1 MNFRSMSLVVVVG
14 LMLSFLVGCPK
25 YTPYQK
31 ATIEPA
37 KSVVYVFRPESPFNR
52 GGIYIVEVNG
62 TQHGRLINQ
71 AYMPIPVDP
80 GNVEVKILDNL
91 YKTTIEKLTLKTQA
105 GKAYFVRVST
115 KILGKVTLDQLDESE
130 GVKELGGTVLY
141 EIK

>member
-14 LMLSFLVGCPK
+14 LTLSFLVGCPK

-31 ATIEPA
+31 VTIEPA

-62 TQHGRLINQ
+62 TQQGRLINQ

-91 YKTTIEKLTLKTQA
+91 YKSTIAKFDSEDTSREGLFCEGIDKDI
-105 GKAYFVRVST
+105 GKSNIGSTRRV
-115 KILGKVTLDQLDESE
+115 
-130 GVKELGGTVLY
+130 GGCQGAWRNCAL
-141 EIK
+141 